1 LAHCGTSGTAA
12 LGQQLTKA
20 RAQLDAARADNV
32 ALVERLKYVQ
42 GFAGSRR
49 PGEAPLG
56 FPVKER
62 GLLGDACV

>member
-1 LAHCGTSGTAA
+1 MWCSGTAA

-20 RAQLDAARADNV
+20 RSQLDAACADNV

-49 PGEAPLG
+49 PGE
-56 FPVKER
+56 V
-62 GLLGDACV
+62 LLLVWGWDFGMI